1 MESINLRKDESEL
14 LDSLYDLLYEIKRVV
29 KLENSNSI
37 FNTNNIMLNKEGKE
51 IRLSNVSN
59 LSVWSG
65 TITKYSKN
73 LTYKL
78 SGNDGDENVSIAI
91 SLGLDF
97 SRTLEIGNKSEY
109 AIKMR
114 ELINLILYNDFET
127 SKNEISKCQEVV
139 NFYLKR

>member
-29 KLENSNSI
+29 KLESSNSI
-37 FNTNNIMLNKEGKE
+37 FNTNNIMINKEGKE

-65 TITKYSKN
+65 TITEYTKN
-73 LTYKL
+73 ITYKL
-78 SGNDGDENVSIAI
+78 SGIIGDEEVSIDI
-91 SLGLDF
+91 KLGLDF

-114 ELINLILYNDFET
+114 DLMNLILYNYFET

>member
-14 LDSLYDLLYEIKRVV
+14 LNSLYDLLYEIKRVV
-29 KLENSNSI
+29 KLESSNSI

-65 TITKYSKN
+65 TITEYTKN
-73 LTYKL
+73 ITYKL
-78 SGNDGDENVSIAI
+78 SGIIGDEEVSIDI
-91 SLGLDF
+91 KLGLDF
-97 SRTLEIGNKSEY
+97 SRTIEIGNKSEY

-114 ELINLILYNDFET
+114 DLMNLILYNYFET

>member
-14 LDSLYDLLYEIKRVV
+14 LNSLYDLLYEIKRVV
-29 KLENSNSI
+29 KLESSNSI
-37 FNTNNIMLNKEGKE
+37 FNTNNIMINKEGKE

-59 LSVWSG
+59 LSLWSG
-65 TITKYSKN
+65 TITEYTKN
-73 LTYKL
+73 ITYKL
-78 SGNDGDENVSIAI
+78 SGIIGDEEVSIDI
-91 SLGLDF
+91 KLGLDF

-114 ELINLILYNDFET
+114 DLMNLILYNYFET

>member
-1 MESINLRKDESEL
+1 MESANLRKDESEL

-37 FNTNNIMLNKEGKE
+37 FNTNNIILNKQGKE

-65 TITKYSKN
+65 TITEYTKN
-73 LTYKL
+73 ITYKL
-78 SGNDGDENVSIAI
+78 SGIIGDEEVSIDI
-91 SLGLDF
+91 KLGLDF

-114 ELINLILYNDFET
+114 DLMNLILYNYFET

>member
-14 LDSLYDLLYEIKRVV
+14 LNSLYDLLYEIKRVV
-29 KLENSNSI
+29 KLESSNSI

-65 TITKYSKN
+65 TITEYTKN
-73 LTYKL
+73 ITYKL
-78 SGNDGDENVSIAI
+78 SGIIGDEEVSIDI
-91 SLGLDF
+91 KLGLDF

-114 ELINLILYNDFET
+114 DLMNLILYNYFET

>member
-14 LDSLYDLLYEIKRVV
+14 LNSLYDLLYEIKRVV

-65 TITKYSKN
+65 TITEYTKN
-73 LTYKL
+73 ITYKL
-78 SGNDGDENVSIAI
+78 SGIIGDEEVSIDI
-91 SLGLDF
+91 KLGLDF

-114 ELINLILYNDFET
+114 DLMNLILYNYFET

>member
-14 LDSLYDLLYEIKRVV
+14 LSTLYDLLYEIKRVV
-29 KLENSNSI
+29 KLESSNSI
-37 FNTNNIMLNKEGKE
+37 FNTNNIMINKEGKE

-65 TITKYSKN
+65 TITEYTKN
-73 LTYKL
+73 ITYKL
-78 SGNDGDENVSIAI
+78 SGIIGDEEVSIDI
-91 SLGLDF
+91 KLGLDF

-114 ELINLILYNDFET
+114 DLMNLILYNYFET

>member
-1 MESINLRKDESEL
+1 MESTNLRKDESEL

-29 KLENSNSI
+29 KLESSNSI

-59 LSVWSG
+59 LSLWSMV
-65 TITKYSKN
+65 TVYTKN
-73 LTYKL
+73 ITYKL
-78 SGNDGDENVSIAI
+78 SGIIGDENVSIDI
-91 SLGLDF
+91 RLGLDF
-97 SRTLEIGNKSEY
+97 SRTIEIGNKSEY

-127 SKNEISKCQEVV
+127 SKEEISKCQEVV

>member
-29 KLENSNSI
+29 KLESSNSI

-65 TITKYSKN
+65 MMTEYTKKIT
-73 LTYKL
+73 
-78 SGNDGDENVSIAI
+78 
-91 SLGLDF
+91 
-97 SRTLEIGNKSEY
+97 
-109 AIKMR
+109 
-114 ELINLILYNDFET
+114 
-127 SKNEISKCQEVV
+127 
-139 NFYLKR
+139 

>member
-14 LDSLYDLLYEIKRVV
+14 LNSLYDLLYEIKRVV
-29 KLENSNSI
+29 KLESSNSI

-59 LSVWSG
+59 LSLWSG
-65 TITKYSKN
+65 TITEYTKN
-73 LTYKL
+73 ITYKL
-78 SGNDGDENVSIAI
+78 SGIIGDEEVSIDI
-91 SLGLDF
+91 KLGLDF

-114 ELINLILYNDFET
+114 DLMNLILYNYFET